1 MKRLAFLIFNNSPSG
16 LIRAQVYNTHFKMS
30 SSFDVK
36 YFHLYSEICTDLLKY
51 RYASFY
57 PFRILVLGLNK
68 ISILFKQLNF
78 LFLRKNY
85 DKIIVIKYI
94 SPEYLLR
101 IKKKYYGKIYYD
113 IDDALWLDEYL
124 GEGRFIQIVSNVDKV
139 LCDNNFLKN
148 FSMNFNNN
156 CAVVPGTSQIEKFK
170 NVHRTRIDHEIVQ
183 IIWVGSSS
191 TIYYMNQLINVLNRI
206 GKKYKNVQLILL
218 GVGATDNGFPTNIY
232 IPTKYVKN
240 YDNDKMINCIINADI
255 GLFPLLNN
263 ANSLGRGILKLQL
276 YLAGEIATIT
286 SSIKGEAEN
295 IIVNGE
301 NGFLANN
308 EDDWYYNLSLLIED
322 AELRKNMGRE
332 GRKTVFQKYS
342 TTECFKILLKEIDQ

>member
-1 MKRLAFLIFNNSPSG
+1 MKKLAFLIFNNSPSG
-16 LIRAQVYNTHFKMS
+16 LIRAQVYNTHFKIK

-36 YFHLYSEICTDLLKY
+36 YFHLYSEIFTDLLKY
-51 RYASFY
+51 PFASFY
-57 PFRILVLGLNK
+57 PFRILILGLNK
-68 ISILFKQLNF
+68 ISIWFRQLNF
-78 LFLRKNY
+78 LLHRKNY

-101 IKKKYYGKIYYD
+101 IKNNYHGKIYYD

-124 GEGRFIQIVSNVDKV
+124 GEDRFIQIVTNVDKV

-156 CAVVPGTSQIEKFK
+156 CAIVPGTSQIEKFK
-170 NVHRTRIDHEIVQ
+170 NVHRTRIDQEIVQ

-191 TIYYMNQLINVLNRI
+191 TVHYMNQLINVLNRI

-218 GVGATDNGFPTNIY
+218 GVGATDIEFPTNIY

-240 YDNDKMINCIINADI
+240 YDNDKMIDYIINADI

-263 ANSLGRGILKLQL
+263 TNSLGRGILKLQL

-286 SSIKGEAEN
+286 SSINGEAET

-308 EDDWYYNLSLLIED
+308 ENDWYYKLSLLIED
-322 AELRKNMGRE
+322 AELRKNMGIK